1 MKNPSLLT
9 SSQYKHIIWD
19 WNGTL
24 LDDGWLFV
32 DVMNS
37 ILRSRGMNTITLEKY
52 REIFGFPVKDYYLK
66 LGFDLEKEPFEES
79 GLEFIKEYK
88 NRRYDAQLYPEVI
101 PLLIELGAR
110 GICNSILSAQHQ
122 TLLDDLTQYYNI
134 RDYFIGIIGL
144 DNHYAHSK
152 VENGIECA
160 NRIDV
165 SLQEILMIGDTDHD
179 FEVAGV
185 IGIDCLLLSHGH
197 HCSKRLKKTGAKVV
211 QNLMD
216 ISSFFNVE
224 LTGIK

>member
-1 MKNPSLLT
+1 MLT
-9 SSQYKHIIWD
+9 SSQFKHIIWD

-24 LDDGWLFV
+24 LEDGWLFV
-32 DVMNS
+32 EVMNA
-37 ILRSRGMNTITLEKY
+37 ILKRRGMNTITLEKY

-79 GLEFIKEYK
+79 GLEFIKGYK
-88 NRRYDAQLYPEVI
+88 NRRYDAQLYPQVI
-101 PLLIELGAR
+101 PLLIELRAR
-110 GICNSILSAQHQ
+110 GISHSILSAQHQ

-152 VENGIECA
+152 VENGIEWVKQI
-160 NRIDV
+160 NV
-165 SLQEILMIGDTDHD
+165 SPKEILIIGDTDHD
-179 FEVAGV
+179 FEVARI

-224 LTGIK
+224 LTGIKQN

>member
-1 MKNPSLLT
+1 M
-9 SSQYKHIIWD
+9 D
-19 WNGTL
+19 
-24 LDDGWLFV
+24 
-32 DVMNS
+32 
-37 ILRSRGMNTITLEKY
+37 TITLEKY
-52 REIFGFPVKDYYLK
+52 REIFEFPVKDYYLK

-79 GLEFIKEYK
+79 GLEFIKGYE
-88 NRRYDAQLYPEVI
+88 NRRYDAQLYPQVV
-101 PLLIELGAR
+101 PLLIELRSR
-110 GICNSILSAQHQ
+110 GISHSILSAQHQ

-152 VENGIECA
+152 IENGIGL
-160 NRIDV
+160 IKKLHLHSDK
-165 SLQEILMIGDTDHD
+165 ILMIGDTDHD

-197 HCSKRLKKTGAKVV
+197 HCSNRLKKTGAKVV

-224 LTGIK
+224 LTGIKKN